1 MQIVS
6 MIKLFG
12 HAQKLVTHVLHIW
25 RFLIDGLKDL
35 MDLSWLLNQVL
46 VILLLDSHHALF

>member
-35 MDLSWLLNQVL
+35 MDLS
-46 VILLLDSHHALF
+46 